1 MPELNALAKQIHDSA
16 VAHGWWDN
24 PPSFGEV
31 CALIHSE
38 VSEALEEYREGNK
51 IRPGTPTPMVYYSGG
66 GYVATAITE
75 CCKKPEGITIEL
87 IDVIIRT
94 LDYLAI
100 TGVDIDALMAQK
112 MAYNKSRPYRHGGKA
127 L

>member
-1 MPELNALAKQIHDSA
+1 MGDLNTLAKQIHDTA

-38 VSEALEEYREGNK
+38 VSEALEEYRNDAQIAYINNG
-51 IRPGTPTPMVYYSGG
+51 
-66 GYVATAITE
+66 
-75 CCKKPEGITIEL
+75 KPEGQAIEL
-87 IDVIIRT
+87 IDAVIRI
-94 LDYLAI
+94 LDYLST

-112 MAYNKSRPYRHGGKA
+112 MAYNTTRPYRHGGKA

>member
-1 MPELNALAKQIHDSA
+1 MGDLNAIAKQIHDTA

-38 VSEALEEYREGNK
+38 VSEALEAYRIGEPMYYESASGN
-51 IRPGTPTPMVYYSGG
+51 
-66 GYVATAITE
+66 
-75 CCKKPEGITIEL
+75 PEGQAVEL

-94 LDYLAI
+94 LDYLAT
-100 TGVDIDALMAQK
+100 TGVDIDAIMAQK
-112 MAYNKSRPYRHGGKA
+112 MEYNKTRPYRHGGKA

>member
-1 MPELNALAKQIHDSA
+1 MTDLNALAKQIHNTA

-38 VSEALEEYREGNK
+38 VSEALEEYRQK
-51 IRPGTPTPMVYYSGG
+51 RPLS
-66 GYVATAITE
+66 YV
-75 CCKKPEGITIEL
+75 CQGKPEGQAVEL
-87 IDVIIRT
+87 IDAVIRV
-94 LDYLAI
+94 LDYLAYAE
-100 TGVDIDALMAQK
+100 VDVDALMAQK
-112 MAYNKSRPYRHGGKA
+112 MAYNKTRSYRHGGKA